1 MKWSVL
7 AIVAL
12 LVAASRTASA
22 ETTFPLHIAVAREG
36 SDRIVDR
43 EWLEEQLA
51 TANRLFVPF
60 GTRFRWVLDK
70 DLPEPHGEMHT
81 RPQRT
86 ALSKLTSEHVIDI
99 FVVRAL
105 EDVDEPGR
113 MRMGV
118 CWTGNA
124 GKRYVI
130 LSRTAATSV
139 LAHELGHYFGNPHSA
154 VTNNVMSYSRD
165 GGDVFFD
172 EAQARTIKAFTS
184 RFLKEK
190 TLVPVSASPAS

>member
-1 MKWSVL
+1 MKWGVL
-7 AIVAL
+7 AAAM
-12 LVAASRTASA
+12 LVSGTASA
-22 ETTFPLHIAVAREG
+22 ETTFGLHIAVAREG
-36 SDRIVDR
+36 SDRVVDR
-43 EWLEEQLA
+43 TWLDDQLA
-51 TANRLFVPF
+51 EANRLFVPI
-60 GTRFRWVLDK
+60 GTRFRWVVDK

-81 RPQRT
+81 RAQRT
-86 ALSKLTSEHVIDI
+86 ALTKLTTEHVIDI

-118 CWTGNA
+118 CWTGTA

-130 LSRTAATSV
+130 LSRTAAASV

-165 GGDVFFD
+165 GGTVFFD
-172 EAQARTIKAFTS
+172 DVQSRTIQAFTS
-184 RFLKEK
+184 RFLREK
-190 TLVPVSASPAS
+190 TLTPLISSPAS

>member
-1 MKWSVL
+1 MKWRVL
-7 AIVAL
+7 GFAIL
-12 LVAASRTASA
+12 LSGTASA
-22 ETTFPLHIAVAREG
+22 ETTFGLHISVAREG
-36 SDRIVDR
+36 SDRVVDR
-43 EWLEEQLA
+43 AWLEDQLA
-51 TANRLFVPF
+51 EANRLFVPI
-60 GTRFRWVLDK
+60 GTRFRWIVDK

-81 RPQRT
+81 RAQRT
-86 ALSKLTSEHVIDI
+86 ALTKLTSQHVIDI

-118 CWTGNA
+118 CWTGTG

-130 LSRTAATSV
+130 VSRTAAASV

-165 GGDVFFD
+165 GGTVFFD
-172 EAQARTIKAFTS
+172 DVQARTIKALTA
-184 RFLKEK
+184 RFLGEK
-190 TLVPVSASPAS
+190 MLTPLSASPAS